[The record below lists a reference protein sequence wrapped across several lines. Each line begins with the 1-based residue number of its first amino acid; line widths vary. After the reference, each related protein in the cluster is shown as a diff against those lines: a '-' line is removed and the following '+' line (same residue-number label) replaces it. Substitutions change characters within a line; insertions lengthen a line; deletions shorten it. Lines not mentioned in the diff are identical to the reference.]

1 MNWIKRYLYGRCLAG
16 ILFVALVPLTSQAQE
31 LVQYKQVDT
40 TRLFLE
46 VLHPPRQQPG
56 KKYPAMV
63 FFHGGGWRNGN
74 RTQFD
79 RQANYFSERGMVC
92 FLVDYRI
99 GTRDHTTPFDALK
112 DAKSAMRYVRA
123 NAEEFGI
130 DPGRVVAAGGS
141 AGGHLA
147 AACALVE
154 KYNES
159 SDDLSVSPVPDALVL
174 FNPVID
180 NGPAGF
186 GYAQVGEEYRFFSP
200 LHNIRRGAPPCIIFL
215 GTEDRLI
222 PVETAEY
229 FKKAMEKLGGR
240 CDLKLYEGQEH
251 GFFNFKNY
259 EYFKATVLE
268 SDQFLQSIG
277 YLQKEPRVD
286 LPRKN

>member
-1 MNWIKRYLYGRCLAG
+1 MNTKNWIVSGRCLAG
-16 ILFVALVPLTSQAQE
+16 ILVYTLVSQSSRAQE
-31 LVQYKQVDT
+31 LVKYKQVDT
-40 TRLFLE
+40 TRLCLE
-46 VLHPPRQQPG
+46 VLRPPEQRADT
-56 KKYPAMV
+56 KYPAMV
-63 FFHGGGWRNGN
+63 FFHGGGWRNGD
-74 RTQFD
+74 RSHFA
-79 RQANYFSERGMVC
+79 RQAAYFSERGMVC
-92 FLVDYRI
+92 FLADYRI
-99 GTRDHTTPFDALK
+99 EKRNHTSPVEALE

-123 NAEEFGI
+123 HAEKFGI
-130 DPGRVVAAGGS
+130 DPGRIAAAGGS

-154 KYNES
+154 KYNDPG
-159 SDDLSVSPVPDALVL
+159 DDLSVSPVPDALVL

-229 FKKAMEKLGGR
+229 FKKALEKLGGR
-240 CDLKLYEGQEH
+240 CDLILYKGQEH

-268 SDQFLQSIG
+268 TDQFLQSLG
-277 YLQKEPRVD
+277 YLQIEPEAN
-286 LPRKN
+286 LPQKK